1 MTTPPT
7 DQPPDRHDPPFH
19 VGLALSGGGAR
30 GLAHIGVLRALLEN
44 DIVPDRIVGVS
55 AGAIV
60 GMLYAAGLSP
70 DEMMDAVYE
79 TNPLRIIRAGLPIT
93 GLTTLDYLEEKVKKY
108 VPENDFS
115 ALKYKLYIGITNI
128 NSGIQELRSTGELAQ
143 VVAASCSLPLM
154 FKPVVIGGDHY
165 VDGGVI
171 NNMPVGPLLHETD
184 FIIGS
189 NLMPYEAL
197 PPADTG
203 TVINIVWR
211 CFDLAVMSNSQSGAS
226 LCDIVL
232 ETSILNSYTIF
243 SVNKLREMHDV
254 GYNDTIKRMPEIL
267 RAMQQ
272 KRELMRELGG

>member
-1 MTTPPT
+1 MGE
-7 DQPPDRHDPPFH
+7 FH

-44 DIVPDRIVGVS
+44 GVVPDRIVGVS

-60 GMLYAAGLSP
+60 GMLYAAGLGP
-70 DEMMDAVYE
+70 DEMMEAVYD
-79 TNPLRIIRAGLPIT
+79 TNPLRLIRVGLPTT
-93 GLTTLDYLEEKVKKY
+93 GLTSLNYLEEKVKKY

-115 ALKYKLYIGITNI
+115 ALKYPLHVGIVNI
-128 NSGIQELRSTGELAQ
+128 NSGIQELRDNGELAK

-154 FKPVVIGGDHY
+154 FKPVVIDGDHY

-171 NNMPVGPLLHETD
+171 NNMPVGPLLQATD

-189 NLMPYEAL
+189 NLMPYGAL

-203 TVINIVWR
+203 TVVNIVWR

-232 ETSILNSYTIF
+232 ETSVLNSYTIF

-254 GYNDTIKRMPEIL
+254 GYNDTVKRMPEIL
-267 RAMQQ
+267 KALNL
-272 KRELMRELGG
+272 KRELMRELGR

>member
-1 MTTPPT
+1 M
-7 DQPPDRHDPPFH
+7 PFTI
-19 VGLALSGGGAR
+19 GLTLSGGGAR

-44 DIVPDRIVGVS
+44 DIVPNRIVGVS

-70 DEMMDAVYE
+70 DEMLKAVYA
-79 TNPLRIIRAGLPIT
+79 TNPLRLIKVGLPTT
-93 GLTTLDYLEEKVKKY
+93 GLTTLEYLEDKVKEI

-115 ALKYKLYIGITNI
+115 ALKYPLYIGITNL
-128 NSGIQELRSTGELAQ
+128 NSGIQELRSEGELSK

-154 FKPVVIGGDHY
+154 FKPVVIDGDYY

-171 NNMPVGPLLHETD
+171 NNMPVGPLLKDAD

-189 NLMPYEAL
+189 NLMPYGSL

-203 TVINIVWR
+203 TVVNIVWR
-211 CFDLAVMSNSQSGAS
+211 CFDLSVMANSQSEAS

-232 ETSILNSYTIF
+232 ETAVLNSYTIF
-243 SVNKLREMHDV
+243 SVNRLREMHDV
-254 GYNDTIKRMPEIL
+254 GYQDTIHRMPEIL
-267 RAMQQ
+267 RALKQ
-272 KRELMRELGG
+272 KRELLAEWGEGE